1 MTLTRRQVLRT
12 AVAAG
17 ASATGLG
24 LGLYAWQWEPHWL
37 EFVHLDLPVRALP
50 SSLIGARLVQLSD
63 LHVGPNVADAY
74 LTDVF
79 RQVAALAPDIV
90 AYTGDLSSFEAQH
103 YFAHVERMYAAP
115 PRGRLATV
123 GITGN
128 HEYGPDWS
136 HPEIANRL
144 VGIAEAGGI
153 RMLRNQIADVEGLQI
168 VGLDDLWAKR
178 FDVAATLAAFDPS
191 RAALALSLQPRHRGP
206 GWLVQ
211 FPRLDSVGPHARR
224 PGEAAVSA
232 PAHRAGE
239 EPALHGGRVRP
250 AGQPHAV
257 YQPRRGTSVP
267 GAVQRAAGSDGV
279 HAAARV
285 GGRVVSPPRD
295 GRQAVGGG
303 AVVTAP
309 FRVRYTPQ
317 QCEQSAR
324 PPCAGLAP
332 LGCSCSVSA

>member
-37 EFVHLDLPVRALP
+37 EFVYLDLPVRALP

-191 RAALALSLQPRHRGP
+191 RAALALSHNPDTVDLA
-206 GWLVQ
+206 GWSSFHGWIL
-211 FPRLDSVGPHARR
+211 SGHT
-224 PGEAAVSA
+224 
-232 PAHRAGE
+232 
-239 EPALHGGRVRP
+239 HGGQVKPPFLPPPIVPVKNLRYTAGVFDLPGNRTLYISRGVGHLFQVRFNVRP
-250 AGQPHAV
+250 EV
-257 YQPRRGTSVP
+257 TVFTL
-267 GAVQRAAGSDGV
+267 QRA
-279 HAAARV
+279 
-285 GGRVVSPPRD
+285 
-295 GRQAVGGG
+295 
-303 AVVTAP
+303 
-309 FRVRYTPQ
+309 
-317 QCEQSAR
+317 
-324 PPCAGLAP
+324 
-332 LGCSCSVSA
+332 